1 MTQMNERSSDDIV
14 ERLRERAKFAR
25 AEGTGT
31 SLGDALHFESAAAE
45 IERLRA
51 AGQQAEEPE
60 GIQWTR
66 INAEPF
72 EYAVQQGRFGNEFVK
87 LANGTCLRRA
97 ILPTPQEK
105 PR

>member
-1 MTQMNERSSDDIV
+1 
-14 ERLRERAKFAR
+14 
-25 AEGTGT
+25 
-31 SLGDALHFESAAAE
+31 
-45 IERLRA
+45 LRA